1 MESRRGRLNNEC
13 ELQSAPA
20 RSCNPIGA
28 PANPTSKHAY
38 TELLQ
43 RLAIQILHFNDSRD
57 CEGDE
62 K

>member
-1 MESRRGRLNNEC
+1 MESRRDRLSNEC
-13 ELQSAPA
+13 ELESAPA

-28 PANPTSKHAY
+28 PANQTSKHAY

-43 RLAIQILHFNDSRD
+43 RLAIQILHFNDSQN
-57 CEGDE
+57 CKGDE

>member
-1 MESRRGRLNNEC
+1 MESCRGRLSHEC

-20 RSCNPIGA
+20 RSCNPIAA

-38 TELLQ
+38 SELLQ
-43 RLAIQILHFNDSRD
+43 RLAIQILHFNDNQD